1 MQPDSS
7 RASTADEEP
16 IGEILSL
23 LADDY
28 VQSILAALRAA
39 PKPATEI
46 ADDCNMSTVTVY
58 RRLDRL
64 ETAGLVTATTQIA
77 ADGNHRATYRARQV
91 SVDLSLTEDG
101 LTGEVTVS
109 ADEMSSGGRYG
120 HRAVATVGDD

>member
-1 MQPDSS
+1 MQPASS
-7 RASTADEEP
+7 RPSTADEEP

-28 VQSILAALRAA
+28 VQSILDALRAA

-46 ADDCNMSTVTVY
+46 ADDCEMSTVTVY

-64 ETAGLVTATTQIA
+64 ETVGLVTATTQVA

-91 SVDLSLTEDG
+91 SVDVSLTEDG
-101 LTGEVTVS
+101 LTGEVTIP
-109 ADEMSSGGRYG
+109 ADETSSSGRYG
-120 HRAVATVGDD
+120 HRAAATAGDD

>member
-1 MQPDSS
+1 MQPASS
-7 RASTADEEP
+7 RPSTADEEP

-28 VQSILAALRAA
+28 VQSILDALRAA

-46 ADDCNMSTVTVY
+46 ADDCEMSTVTVY

-64 ETAGLVTATTQIA
+64 ETVGLVTATTQVA

-91 SVDLSLTEDG
+91 SVDVSLTEDG
-101 LTGEVTVS
+101 LAGEVTIP
-109 ADEMSSGGRYG
+109 ADETSSSGRYG
-120 HRAVATVGDD
+120 YRAAATAGDD